1 MDRNARPSCKWF
13 GLLTPLSV
21 LLTMTLGTTTLQA
34 SPIDDERQPEPSAPS
49 AYYDE
54 PADEAAAL
62 NAILTLPEANADS
75 FDLPDGV
82 KGSQDTTRTENILPP
97 AMQTSFKYPTNGK
110 PSPLFGAQPFTQQ
123 MVLFEA
129 FGPDLVGVTRQRD
142 LAWLNRWIREPDRML
157 AEKDPLALALFERFD
172 KIPMPN
178 LRLDENAAQS
188 ILGFLQEET
197 DRQQPLQAAQVP

>member
-1 MDRNARPSCKWF
+1 MDRNARPPCKWF

-34 SPIDDERQPEPSAPS
+34 SPIVDERQPEPSDPS

-82 KGSQDTTRTENILPP
+82 KGSRDTTRTENILPP
-97 AMQTSFKYPTNGK
+97 AMQTSFNYPTNGK

-129 FGPDLVGVTRQRD
+129 FGPD
-142 LAWLNRWIREPDRML
+142 
-157 AEKDPLALALFERFD
+157 
-172 KIPMPN
+172 
-178 LRLDENAAQS
+178 
-188 ILGFLQEET
+188 
-197 DRQQPLQAAQVP
+197 

>member
-1 MDRNARPSCKWF
+1 MDRNARPPCKWF
-13 GLLTPLSV
+13 GLLAPSSV

-34 SPIDDERQPEPSAPS
+34 SPIDDERQPEPSVPS

-82 KGSQDTTRTENILPP
+82 KGSRDTTRTENILPP
-97 AMQTSFKYPTNGK
+97 AMQTSFNYPTNGK